1 MIREIITVGLGG
13 AAGSIVRYLVSYGL
27 LAGHTL
33 LGFPAGTFTVNAA
46 GSLVIGFLLALAP
59 SASASQ
65 SLVVGFC
72 GGFTTFSTF
81 SADAVRLLR
90 AGDYGPAAAYV
101 ALSVAV
107 CIAFAALGMWI
118 GAQLKN

>member
-59 SASASQ
+59 SASAEKVEK
-65 SLVVGFC
+65 VVNHRHHNCSSWGSAEGSPPSRPFRPMPC
-72 GGFTTFSTF
+72 GCSAPATTDRRPPTW
-81 SADAVRLLR
+81 
-90 AGDYGPAAAYV
+90 P
-101 ALSVAV
+101 
-107 CIAFAALGMWI
+107 
-118 GAQLKN
+118 

>member
-46 GSLVIGFLLALAP
+46 GSLVIGFCSRSHLRHRHRNCSSWGSAEDSPPSRPFRPMPCGCSAP
-59 SASASQ
+59 A
-65 SLVVGFC
+65 
-72 GGFTTFSTF
+72 TTDRQPPTW
-81 SADAVRLLR
+81 
-90 AGDYGPAAAYV
+90 P
-101 ALSVAV
+101 
-107 CIAFAALGMWI
+107 
-118 GAQLKN
+118 